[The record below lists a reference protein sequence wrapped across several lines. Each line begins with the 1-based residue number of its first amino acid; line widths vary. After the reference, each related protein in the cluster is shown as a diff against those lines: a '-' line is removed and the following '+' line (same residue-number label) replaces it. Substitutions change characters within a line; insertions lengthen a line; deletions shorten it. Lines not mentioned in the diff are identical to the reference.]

1 MDDLP
6 VTSLAMPSLDLSLS
20 DYVNQDRLWERHH
33 ELGEIG
39 RTDKGGVNRQ
49 ALTTEDM
56 LARQRVVEWAG
67 KLGAKASI
75 DDIGNLFL
83 RLPGS
88 NPVLPAI
95 MTGSHLD
102 TQPTGGKFDGI
113 FGVLAGLEVFEAF
126 VGSGLQPERTIE
138 LVVWQNEEGCR
149 FSPSTMGSGIYTGAL
164 NINDILSS
172 TDSDGITV
180 ADALQRMQSTLNY
193 PSRAT
198 SPKTCHAYL
207 EAHIEQGP
215 VLEDRNTTLGVV
227 TGIQG
232 LRQYKICI
240 KGRTAHAGTTP
251 RSGRQDAMATAVEL
265 ISNITKS
272 IDDPED
278 LVRFTVGQMD
288 VMPNVLN
295 TVAEQVVF
303 TIDLRHPDDER
314 LNTIER
320 IIERLT
326 ATLPQC
332 KASLH
337 CLINVPTTWFDKT
350 LVAEVETNAQQLG
363 FSSFRLLSGATH
375 DAHSMAA
382 LYPTSMIF
390 VPCRDGIS
398 HNEDEAADPE
408 HLWAGA
414 CVLANVIQKLSFG
427 QAIELVPPTTR
438 LQPKPEGSL
447 S

>member
-1 MDDLP
+1 
-6 VTSLAMPSLDLSLS
+6 MPSLDLSLS

-164 NINDILSS
+164 N
-172 TDSDGITV
+172 
-180 ADALQRMQSTLNY
+180 
-193 PSRAT
+193 
-198 SPKTCHAYL
+198 
-207 EAHIEQGP
+207 
-215 VLEDRNTTLGVV
+215 
-227 TGIQG
+227 
-232 LRQYKICI
+232 
-240 KGRTAHAGTTP
+240 
-251 RSGRQDAMATAVEL
+251 
-265 ISNITKS
+265 
-272 IDDPED
+272 
-278 LVRFTVGQMD
+278 
-288 VMPNVLN
+288 
-295 TVAEQVVF
+295 
-303 TIDLRHPDDER
+303 
-314 LNTIER
+314 
-320 IIERLT
+320 
-326 ATLPQC
+326 
-332 KASLH
+332 
-337 CLINVPTTWFDKT
+337 
-350 LVAEVETNAQQLG
+350 
-363 FSSFRLLSGATH
+363 
-375 DAHSMAA
+375 
-382 LYPTSMIF
+382 
-390 VPCRDGIS
+390 
-398 HNEDEAADPE
+398 
-408 HLWAGA
+408 
-414 CVLANVIQKLSFG
+414 
-427 QAIELVPPTTR
+427 
-438 LQPKPEGSL
+438 
-447 S
+447 